1 VTDPGARR
9 PRARSANVVSLR
21 PPEWDWSIWED
32 GALAL
37 EPPLPDEDIQQ
48 ETPSRWKT
56 PMRSATV
63 PPMASPRPGSVA
75 RVRARRTAKEHRA
88 ARLLLLGICAIA
100 VLLVLALTAFG
111 SGTPARVETTPASAS
126 RLLPGTPAPEI
137 VAAAGTLR
145 IQLPVAQGALTAL
158 GYHDGGDGALQ
169 LEPLGRQGNEG
180 LLSRL
185 WHRVTGSSE
194 DGLVWYQLGGAT
206 GPGTSAL
213 DVGAPAGTDV
223 YAPIDGTVVG
233 IRDYVISNRV
243 YGARVDIRPSSATS
257 LVVSLTQLHPDP
269 ALTVGSTVAEGTSKV
284 GTIVDLSGVER
295 QALARYTQ
303 DAGNNVSLEVH
314 PAATLSIP

>member
-1 VTDPGARR
+1 
-9 PRARSANVVSLR
+9 
-21 PPEWDWSIWED
+21 
-32 GALAL
+32 
-37 EPPLPDEDIQQ
+37 
-48 ETPSRWKT
+48 
-56 PMRSATV
+56 M
-63 PPMASPRPGSVA
+63 
-75 RVRARRTAKEHRA
+75 
-88 ARLLLLGICAIA
+88 
-100 VLLVLALTAFG
+100 LALTAFG
-111 SGTPARVETTPASAS
+111 SGTPQRVEATPASSS

-158 GYHDGGDGALQ
+158 GYHDGADGAVA

-185 WHRVTGSSE
+185 WHRVAGSP
-194 DGLVWYQLGGAT
+194 DDDLVWYQLGGA

-223 YAPIDGTVVG
+223 YSPVDGTIVG
-233 IRDYVISNRV
+233 LRDYVISNRV
-243 YGARVDIRPSSATS
+243 YGAQLDIRPSSAPS
-257 LVVSLTQLHPDP
+257 LVVSLTQLSADP